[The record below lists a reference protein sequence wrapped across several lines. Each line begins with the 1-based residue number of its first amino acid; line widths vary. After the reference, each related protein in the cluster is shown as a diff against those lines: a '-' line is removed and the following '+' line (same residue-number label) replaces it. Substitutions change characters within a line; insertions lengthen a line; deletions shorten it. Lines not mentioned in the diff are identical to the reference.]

1 MNLWPVRVRYYTRT
15 VLGGTG
21 GLHGGTARTVLYYGD
36 CTRTDMYLPDGGS
49 KGGVPPCFDSM
60 ATNGGEAGQW

>member
-1 MNLWPVRVRYYTRT
+1 MAGKSTVLYNYTRT
-15 VLGGTG
+15 VLGGDCTG
-21 GLHGGTARTVLYYGD
+21 GLPVLYYGD